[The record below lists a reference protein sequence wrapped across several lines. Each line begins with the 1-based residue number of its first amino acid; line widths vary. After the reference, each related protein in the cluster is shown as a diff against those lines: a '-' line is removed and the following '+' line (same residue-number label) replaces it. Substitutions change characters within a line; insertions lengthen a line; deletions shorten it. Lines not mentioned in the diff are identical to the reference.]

1 MDISYILWTNIL
13 LKFKTYRQ
21 SVHLHS
27 PLQYFP
33 FYSILKLPLILIL
46 ELFRKTKTKNE
57 IKTRFLLYGKV
68 ITMSSFYCNYAATVF
83 RIY

>member
-46 ELFRKTKTKNE
+46 ELFRKTKNEKRNKNK
-57 IKTRFLLYGKV
+57 IPPLW
-68 ITMSSFYCNYAATVF
+68 
-83 RIY
+83 

>member
-27 PLQYFP
+27 PLPYFP

-46 ELFRKTKTKNE
+46 ELFRKTKNEKRNKNK
-57 IKTRFLLYGKV
+57 IPPLW
-68 ITMSSFYCNYAATVF
+68 
-83 RIY
+83 